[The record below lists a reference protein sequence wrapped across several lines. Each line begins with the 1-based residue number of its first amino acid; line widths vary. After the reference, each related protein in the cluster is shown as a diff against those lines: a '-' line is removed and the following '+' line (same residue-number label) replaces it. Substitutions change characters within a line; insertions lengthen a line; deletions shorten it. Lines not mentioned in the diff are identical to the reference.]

1 MEREKAVGDIK
12 TESIG
17 TFLYEELALEPSV
30 VTCITGGVSTLRVIT
45 PVGMG

>member
-17 TFLYEELALEPSV
+17 ELNIISPLVIV
-30 VTCITGGVSTLRVIT
+30 VNQPQAFHG
-45 PVGMG
+45 

>member
-17 TFLYEELALEPSV
+17 GVMSPLVIV
-30 VTCITGGVSTLRVIT
+30 VNQPQAFHG
-45 PVGMG
+45 

>member
-17 TFLYEELALEPSV
+17 NIMSPLVIV
-30 VTCITGGVSTLRVIT
+30 VNQPQAFHG
-45 PVGMG
+45 